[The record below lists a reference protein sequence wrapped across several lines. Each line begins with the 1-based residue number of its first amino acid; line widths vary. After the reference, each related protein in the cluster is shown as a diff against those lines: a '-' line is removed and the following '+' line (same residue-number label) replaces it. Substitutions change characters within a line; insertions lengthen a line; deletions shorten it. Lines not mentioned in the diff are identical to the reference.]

1 MKKNSLPYNNNQ
13 DFKVPQGYFES
24 LEDRVMDAVAT
35 DEIEQSLPEHGFVM
49 SSGYSESFE
58 DRLFNRMKQENLLDT
73 EIRPKTRRLH
83 IRESLKYVAAVAA
96 VVLVVGTLFNSNEPT
111 ASDNLESIDLL
122 TLQGYL
128 QEVSETPNS
137 NLQFIIT
144 EQQDSLGAKDD
155 IIIEQE
161 ALLEY
166 LKENIDEP
174 SILYYEN

>member
-24 LEDRVMDAVAT
+24 LEDRVMDAVTT
-35 DEIEQSLPEHGFVM
+35 DEIEQGLPEHGFAM
-49 SSGYSESFE
+49 SSGYSDSFE
-58 DRLFNRMKQENLLDT
+58 NRLFDRMKQENLLEV
-73 EIRPKTRRLH
+73 EIQPKVRRLN
-83 IRESLKYVAAVAA
+83 IRESVKYVAAVVAFA
-96 VVLVVGTLFNSNEPT
+96 VVMGTLFNSNQPT
-111 ASDNLESIDLL
+111 ASDSLESIDLL
-122 TLQGYL
+122 TLESYL

-155 IIIEQE
+155 IIIEQD

-174 SILYYEN
+174 SILYYED